1 MMNRIESFLIGLAV
15 GIAMLYLTMHF
26 TIVRATDGFHWIPK
40 VNAKL
45 DLPYEDV
52 RDFKAEHW
60 QRRPALTMSI
70 IKARK
75 AYLMDEQSVQKFKQT
90 TNRMLGQAKQFAP
103 PANSVTPAYKAPS
116 HSATGLLA
124 NSPRLQTP

>member
-26 TIVRATDGFHWIPK
+26 TVVRATDGFHWIPK

-75 AYLMDEQSVQKFKQT
+75 AYLMDEQSVQKQT

-103 PANSVTPAYKAPS
+103 TPNSVTPAYNAPS

>member
-1 MMNRIESFLIGLAV
+1 MNRIESFLIGLAV

-26 TIVRATDGFHWIPK
+26 TVVRATDGFHWIPK

-45 DLPYEDV
+45 DLPYEDI

-103 PANSVTPAYKAPS
+103 TPNSVTPAYNAPS

>member
-26 TIVRATDGFHWIPK
+26 TVVRATDGFHWIPK

-45 DLPYEDV
+45 DLPYEDI

-103 PANSVTPAYKAPS
+103 TPNSVTPAYNAPS

>member
-1 MMNRIESFLIGLAV
+1 MLSSSHTSRIESFLIGLAA
-15 GIAMLYLTMHF
+15 GIALLYLTMHF
-26 TIVRATDGFHWIPK
+26 TVVRATDGFHWIPK
-40 VNAKL
+40 VTAKL

-90 TNRMLGQAKQFAP
+90 TIRVLRDRATKLFTVKVLFTPTEKGNVIVKPAP
-103 PANSVTPAYKAPS
+103 
-116 HSATGLLA
+116 
-124 NSPRLQTP
+124 

>member
-1 MMNRIESFLIGLAV
+1 MNRIESFLIGLAV
-15 GIAMLYLTMHF
+15 GIATLYLTMHF
-26 TIVRATDGFHWIPK
+26 TVVRATDGFHWIPK

-103 PANSVTPAYKAPS
+103 TPNSVTPAYNAPS

>member
-1 MMNRIESFLIGLAV
+1 MMNRIESFLIGLAA
-15 GIAMLYLTMHF
+15 GIALLYLTMHF
-26 TIVRATDGFHWIPK
+26 TVVRATDGFHWIPK

-103 PANSVTPAYKAPS
+103 NPSAAAPVYN
-116 HSATGLLA
+116 APTYNAPGLLA